1 MTPTDRSPIAALV
14 AVLLALTAGACG
26 RTSTATPDGDPATPD
41 TTATS
46 SPGPQSGVS
55 PSPAATTTT
64 VEATPSP
71 DGGSVGPALTDA
83 ELAELRVNEIGR
95 VLVMEWHDIGT
106 EDSRWDNALS
116 TFEAQLRELYD
127 RGYRPISVEEF
138 ATGRFDIPAGTS
150 PVLLTFDDSYRQH
163 FHFAEDGSTPH
174 PDSAVG
180 ILEQMARDHPDWRAR
195 AVFSFYWP
203 VPFRDTDREVIEHK
217 LRYLVEHGFDL
228 ANHTYNHDDLS
239 EMTDEEVQANLARA
253 EAELADVVGPDHR
266 VRAMTLT
273 QGIWP
278 QNRELAVR
286 GEANGFRYEHDI
298 VFLVGFMPTRSPH
311 HVEYD
316 PMEVQRVQ
324 AYVPEFRKWIDW
336 LDEEPGRRLISD
348 GDPDTVTY
356 PSSFAD
362 VAAPL
367 EGLEVR
373 TYDAPSA
380 D

>member
-1 MTPTDRSPIAALV
+1 MIDRRYVPIVVALALSTVIAA
-14 AVLLALTAGACG
+14 CG
-26 RTSTATPDGDPATPD
+26 GPSTAAPEAETTTGDPSASAVRSDARTGGTSAPSPSASAP
-41 TTATS
+41 TATGPSTEEPS
-46 SPGPQSGVS
+46 S
-55 PSPAATTTT
+55 ATL
-64 VEATPSP
+64 S
-71 DGGSVGPALTDA
+71 DA
-83 ELAELRVNEIGR
+83 ELADLGVNEIGR
-95 VLVMEWHDIGT
+95 VLVVEWHDIGT

-116 TFEAQLRELYD
+116 TFRAQLEELHE

-163 FHFAEDGSTPH
+163 FHFAEDGTTPH

-180 ILEQMARDHPDWRAR
+180 ILEQMEREDPTWRAR

-203 VPFRDTDREVIEHK
+203 VPFRDTDRELIERK
-217 LRYLVEHGFDL
+217 LRYLVEDGFDL
-228 ANHTYNHDDLS
+228 ANHTYNHDNLAELD
-239 EMTDEEVQANLARA
+239 DAGVVANLARA

-266 VRAMTLT
+266 IRAMTLT

-278 QNRELAVR
+278 RNRELAVR
-286 GEANGFRYEHDI
+286 GEADGFRYEHDI

-311 HVEYD
+311 HVDYD

-324 AYVPEFRKWIDW
+324 AYVPEFRKWVDW
-336 LDEEPGRRLISD
+336 LDEEPGRRLVSD

-356 PSSFAD
+356 PSTFAD
-362 VAAPL
+362 VAAPRD
-367 EGLEVR
+367 GLQVR
-373 TYDAPSA
+373 TYEPPSS